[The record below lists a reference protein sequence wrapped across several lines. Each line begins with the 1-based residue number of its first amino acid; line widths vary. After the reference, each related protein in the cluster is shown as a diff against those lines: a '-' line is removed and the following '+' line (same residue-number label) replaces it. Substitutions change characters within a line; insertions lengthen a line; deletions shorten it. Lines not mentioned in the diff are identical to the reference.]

1 MNMAKFVSE
10 KIKMKSESRLAAVQ
24 ATYMIAFGQLPVD
37 EVIKDFTDGK
47 IGRFVIDEDEVTQS
61 ETMVEV
67 NEMDKPYFEEIVRGM
82 HKNKENLEKSIQA
95 YLSEGYSFERMNG
108 TLQALLLCA
117 MYEIIHTNDVD
128 ANVIIK
134 EYVDLA
140 YAFFSKKEPKM
151 VNALLD
157 KIAKEIRG

>member
-1 MNMAKFVSE
+1 MVKFVSE
-10 KIKMKSESRLAAVQ
+10 KIKMKTEARLAAVQ

-37 EVIKDFTDGK
+37 QVVKDFQDGN
-47 IGRFVIDEDEVTQS
+47 IGRYVIDEDAETQQ
-61 ETMVEV
+61 EEMVEV
-67 NEMDKPYFEEIVRGM
+67 NRMDKAYFEEIVRGVQ
-82 HKNKENLEKSIQA
+82 KNKEALEKSLSL
-95 YLSEGYSFERMNG
+95 YLSEGYSFERMDG

-117 MYEIIHTNDVD
+117 IYEIINTQGVDVT
-128 ANVIIK
+128 VLIK

-157 KIAKEIRG
+157 KIAKEIR

>member
-1 MNMAKFVSE
+1 M
-10 KIKMKSESRLAAVQ
+10 
-24 ATYMIAFGQLPVD
+24 D

-67 NEMDKPYFEEIVRGM
+67 NEMDKPYFEEIVRGV